1 MNAVKLQRA
10 LIVED
15 DPEMREIYVRF
26 FERLRD
32 EGFTAVVVEDGERAL
47 DILQHEPVDLVLLD
61 WNLPGIS
68 GEVLLRAL
76 RAHPKTRSIGV
87 LMVTGKCSPAEEI
100 QALDSGADDYLAK
113 PFDEDEL
120 LARLRSLSRR
130 RELKI
135 GRHQASR
142 YPGLVFDPDADLVR
156 IEGRRVNLTPKERG
170 LLGIL
175 LRRPNILHTYADLW
189 KALWGYESQSW
200 EHLLVVTVS
209 SLRSKL
215 GTEWGAR
222 LKSRKGKGYVFESP
236 L

>member
-1 MNAVKLQRA
+1 MKLQRI

-15 DPEMREIYVRF
+15 DPGMREFFVRF
-26 FERLRD
+26 FDRLRD

-100 QALDSGADDYLAK
+100 QALDSGADDFLAK
-113 PFDEDEL
+113 PFDKEEL

-130 RELKI
+130 RELEI

-142 YPGLVFDPDADLVR
+142 YPGLELDPDADLVHV
-156 IEGRRVNLTPKERG
+156 EGRRVNLTPKEMG

-175 LRRPNILHTYADLW
+175 LRRPNTLHTYAELW
-189 KALWGYESQSW
+189 EALWGYESRSW

-209 SLRSKL
+209 SLRRKL
-215 GTEWGAR
+215 GPEWGAR
-222 LKSRKGKGYVFESP
+222 LKSRVGEGYVFES
-236 L
+236 LL